1 MGGGRKFESYIISN
15 AEDSKYVSSG
25 KKELAFLLNDER
37 FLNYR
42 DCNNKFK
49 KHLGFTLEFI
59 KVPSDKNPNINY
71 EYQHRIIVHDKKKLM
86 LFRIKYGL

>member
-1 MGGGRKFESYIISN
+1 MGGGRTFESYTISSL
-15 AEDSKYVSSG
+15 EDTKYVKNG
-25 KKELAFLLNDER
+25 RKELAFILDDER
-37 FLNYR
+37 FLHTR
-42 DCNNKFK
+42 DCSNKFK

-71 EYQHRIIVHDKKKLM
+71 EYQHRVIVHDKQKLM